1 MRFWLCFTAKFLETV
16 PKFETRSVSSM
27 EVGENFPRSIGWND
41 GIQTPG
47 MTHPVFLSSV

>member
-16 PKFETRSVSSM
+16 PKFETRSMNSV
-27 EVGENFPRSIGWND
+27 EVGENFPRSVCWND